1 MLSISDKLKF
11 IAEGYSIEE
20 INENPNKFNTIK
32 LEVSYPS
39 DELCIMI
46 ESVNA
51 DLTFINET
59 HSIMLQESALET
71 FKEKI
76 KRFIAWVIEK
86 IMNIIN
92 WIKSKFFSRTKK
104 TTDLSRIVDKKAR
117 SGELDGV
124 IRAIKDGDENEYINV
139 KKKHGSPIPGEKIKI
154 DINNFRGTVVD
165 ADKFDNFIQN
175 NLTVSIPR
183 DGILPKKEALKV
195 TVRENIINSSVPD
208 MKSISDNIIKIIYA
222 SLKNVENF
230 RSSLIRGISNSKL
243 NSEDIAENTLLN
255 LASGNKVNSVKELKT
270 YILGNPKE
278 VELSSDMVSKIN
290 ALVDKITK
298 EGDVLFKA
306 YNDIKDMMNKWKEES
321 VKIIDKYKDSAEIK
335 HETLT
340 NRIDQMMRLFT
351 GAVSALNV
359 LLSLH
364 TEALNEC
371 QFILVKLNSL

>member
-183 DGILPKKEALKV
+183 DGILPEKEALKV